1 MSPGS
6 RDSLERMTPAEL
18 IGLVRRLI
26 GEVGRLRAEHEKLSE
41 AVAGLRVEKQ
51 TLKDEIA
58 RLKALPPR
66 PPHKPSGM
74 EKGTD
79 RPEGGAPGDEETT
92 SKRRRGPGVSKLSID
107 RRVTLTVEAP
117 AGSRHKGYEDI
128 IGQDLMLKAETTLY
142 LRERSD
148 TPEGERPIAP
158 LDARIVG
165 ATRAR
170 RASPPP
176 SAPTGSPR
184 SAPGPANPAWLSSA
198 VCSPARRPMGSTR
211 GRSPTC
217 AAPICRGT
225 SSRRSPAMRRS
236 SSARARNRSIT
247 CAPSASPV
255 SGRRP
260 I

>member
-18 IGLVRRLI
+18 IGLVRRLL

-58 RLKALPPR
+58 GLKALRPR
-66 PPHKPSGM
+66 QPHTPSGM

-165 ATRAR
+165 
-170 RASPPP
+170 
-176 SAPTGSPR
+176 GC
-184 SAPGPANPAWLSSA
+184 GPHLHRLVLMLHFQGQMTCERIVALLKRLGLMIFKPHVGRL
-198 VCSPARRPMGSTR
+198 STR
-211 GRSPTC
+211 K
-217 AAPICRGT
+217 
-225 SSRRSPAMRRS
+225 
-236 SSARARNRSIT
+236 
-247 CAPSASPV
+247 
-255 SGRRP
+255 
-260 I
+260 